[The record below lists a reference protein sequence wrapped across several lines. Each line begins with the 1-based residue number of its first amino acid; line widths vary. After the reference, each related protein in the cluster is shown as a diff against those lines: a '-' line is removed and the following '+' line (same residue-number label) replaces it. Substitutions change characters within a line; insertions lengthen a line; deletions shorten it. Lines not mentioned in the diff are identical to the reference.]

1 MSAVLR
7 TLTLVVLTGVA
18 YGAGRTNTAHTLP
31 CRAGLL

>member
-7 TLTLVVLTGVA
+7 TLSLAVVVAVA
-18 YGAGRTNTAHTLP
+18 YGAGRINTAHTAP